1 MLKRQT
7 KKTTAPEAQWGS
19 CPMEYSP
26 VCSPATPFCGM
37 MSANMK
43 RVPEEAAPPGPHLYL
58 TLSPLSLSTFSP
70 LHPFNTSQ
78 SKHPIH
84 LFSPSSSLRRFTT
97 PSFLRLFS
105 SPPTLHLFASSPH
118 RISTSSP
125 LLQLFAASLLF
136 PPLPSLLHHLSVSS
150 SS

>member
-84 LFSPSSSLRRFTT
+84 LF
-97 PSFLRLFS
+97 
-105 SPPTLHLFASSPH
+105 HQLFASSPH

-125 LLQLFAASLLF
+125 PRLSPCLSAGSQLFTA
-136 PPLPSLLHHLSVSS
+136 
-150 SS
+150 